1 MTQPR
6 IFLPTIGDFVENY
19 EIQGKLG
26 EGAFG
31 NVYLVK
37 DSAGKKKALK
47 LLKLWSI
54 PDERERDLIL
64 KRFRLEYET
73 GLIQS
78 NFLVHSEGYGFVNGN
93 PFIVMEFCSKGDL
106 RPFVDNSSSISFV
119 KLKAIEILKGLKD
132 LHSNGKIHRDLKPEN
147 VLIDANGTVKLTDF
161 GISGH
166 KNERLTIRD
175 FFGNPLQVFG
185 TYAYLPPEQLKRVK
199 DTKLFTLDIYSFG
212 VVFYELLTGRLP
224 FGELRVKSDL
234 ADYNMNA
241 ARGNIRSMSSFRKDI
256 PDELQRIVTKC
267 LQPNP
272 KDRYQNTD
280 SVLRALGSSYR
291 EAVDRDSSEIS
302 PSLKVMYGSDNGAV
316 FDLNRIAVNT
326 KTNILNVGRDTESW
340 SNHIYVRETDDQL
353 LTKYI
358 SRKHATLEKH
368 DQNWILRDGQW
379 DSILGDWKHSLNG
392 TYVNSNEVGTNGV
405 KLTSGDIIILGD
417 TTLKFN

>member
-6 IFLPTIGDFVENY
+6 KFLPTIGDFVDDY
-19 EIQGKLG
+19 EILGKLG

-37 DSAGKKKALK
+37 DSDGSKKALK

-78 NFLVHSEGYGFVNGN
+78 DFLVHSEGYGFVNGN
-93 PFIVMEFCSKGDL
+93 PFILMEFCSKGDL
-106 RPFVDNSSSISFV
+106 RPFVDDSSSIPFI
-119 KLKAIEILKGLKD
+119 KHKAIEILKGLKD
-132 LHSNGKIHRDLKPEN
+132 LHTNGKIHRDLKPEN
-147 VLIDANGTVKLTDF
+147 VLLDVNGTAKLTDF

-175 FFGNPLQVFG
+175 FWGNPLQVFG

-280 SVLRALGSSYR
+280 SVLRVLGSSYR
-291 EAVDRDSSEIS
+291 RAVDRDSSEIS

-316 FDLNRIAVNT
+316 FDLNRIAVNM
-326 KTNILNVGRDTESW
+326 KTNILNLGRDTESW

-379 DSILGDWKHSLNG
+379 DSILCNWKSSLNG

>member
-1 MTQPR
+1 MTAPR
-6 IFLPTIGDFVENY
+6 RFLPTIGEYVENY
-19 EIQGKLG
+19 EIRGKLG

-37 DSAGKKKALK
+37 DSTGEEKALK
-47 LLKLWSI
+47 LLKLWTI
-54 PDERERDLIL
+54 DDERESELIL

-73 GLIQS
+73 GLIKS
-78 NFLVHSEGYGFVNGN
+78 EFLVHSDGFGFVNGN
-93 PFIVMEFCSKGDL
+93 PFIVMEFCSKGDM
-106 RPFVDNSSSISFV
+106 RPFVDETSSISFV
-119 KLKAIEILKGLKD
+119 RSKAIEILKGLKD

-147 VLIDANGTVKLTDF
+147 ILLDANGTAKLTDF

-185 TYAYLPPEQLKRVK
+185 TYAYLPPEQLKRAR

-241 ARGNIRSMSSFRKDI
+241 ARGKIRSMSSFRKDI

-340 SNHIYVRETDDQL
+340 SNHIHVRETDDQL

-368 DQNWILRDGQW
+368 DQDWILRDGQW

-405 KLTSGDIIILGD
+405 RLTSSDIIILGD